1 MEKEKE
7 IKIPENLHT
16 VEKTVTFNIPQTV
29 EQSNVSN
36 DGTFLI
42 SSGIIP
48 TGVPRNPFDYF
59 RLYINGAT
67 KRLYIYDSQNAVWLY
82 SNLL

>member
-1 MEKEKE
+1 MEKE
-7 IKIPENLHT
+7 IKIPENLHQ
-16 VEKTVTFNIPQTV
+16 VETTQ
-29 EQSNVSN
+29 NVAMPNPVSTTNLYN

-48 TGVPRNPFDYF
+48 TGVPRNPLDYF

-82 SNLL
+82 STLT

>member
-1 MEKEKE
+1 MKEQE
-7 IKIPENLHT
+7 IKIPEVLHQVETTQNITMPNPISTTNLY
-16 VEKTVTFNIPQTV
+16 
-29 EQSNVSN
+29 N

-48 TGVPRNPFDYF
+48 TGVPRNPLDYF

-82 SNLL
+82 STLT